1 MDKPIK
7 TFEDLL
13 KEKENLKHQIAIQK
27 GNIQYDIAGIKNAM
41 KPASVAYGLFGKYV
55 NTKPNSP
62 GLVMATRLITA
73 FILGKIIKKR
83 KGGIIRKISA
93 LLLANFI
100 TLSVRPLVVAVNN
113 FLLSKFRPPVAKVI
127 PVATVTAEQPY

>member
-1 MDKPIK
+1 MDKQIK

-13 KEKENLKHQIAIQK
+13 KEKENLKHQIAIQR
-27 GNIQYDIAGIKNAM
+27 GNIQYDIAGIKNAL
-41 KPASVAYGLFGKYV
+41 KPASVAYGMFGKYV

-62 GLVMATRLITA
+62 ALVMATKLITA
-73 FILGKIIKKR
+73 FILGKINKKR

-93 LLLANFI
+93 LLLANFV

-113 FLLSKFRPPVAKVI
+113 FLMSKFRRPVAKVAPSNI
-127 PVATVTAEQPY
+127 VTVEQPY